1 MKITV
6 KHIGCGMNKPDKKL
20 ASDFIKFLQKEL
32 PLKHDIVV
40 KFLGKKT
47 KDMTTGSRTDSH
59 ELNILVKGR
68 LNRDILRTLAHE
80 WTHEY
85 QRINLK
91 RPQGPNIGGKN
102 EDEANAMAGRLM
114 KMFEKEKP
122 QQNLYIL

>member
-20 ASDFIKFLQKEL
+20 ANDFIKFLQKNIT
-32 PLKHDIVV
+32 LKHDVTIN
-40 KFLGKKT
+40 FLGKKQ
-47 KDMTTGSRTDSH
+47 KNMTTGSRTDND

-68 LNRDILRTLAHE
+68 MNRDVLRTLAHE

-91 RPQGPNIGGKN
+91 RPQGPNIGGQN

-114 KMFEKEKP
+114 KMFEKDK
-122 QQNLYIL
+122 IGRAHV